1 MFPANFDRLRQENN
15 SQESHRTTLS
25 QSDEKTQEQFVDG
38 QSMQLQVPEGWS
50 CIVTS
55 RSTLAW

>member
-25 QSDEKTQEQFVDG
+25 QSDEKAQEQFVDG
-38 QSMQLQVPEGWS
+38 QSMQLQVPEGW
-50 CIVTS
+50 
-55 RSTLAW
+55 